1 MTARDPMGLKA
12 TIDLSI
18 IILSSIAVVV
28 IVIIIIIVMSSSI
41 VLVLVASQRSPVTS
55 HRSPSPP
62 SPPLVA
68 ASTVTAPGPHGA
80 EQAWS
85 ILEGSTPPPA
95 PAAFFVFCV
104 PSGRTCLDTGR
115 APPRNCHP
123 RASCA
128 RAGRRPLGAPW
139 PCEKRARQATMHIAS
154 RRVAGPDAAA
164 AETRACSRA
173 PTSKQRIN
181 STLRQ

>member
-28 IVIIIIIVMSSSI
+28 IVIIIIVMSSSI
-41 VLVLVASQRSPVTS
+41 VLVLVASHRSPVTS

-95 PAAFFVFCV
+95 PAVFFVCA
-104 PSGRTCLDTGR
+104 GNAWKRAGNRRTAAARALR
-115 APPRNCHP
+115 APVQG
-123 RASCA
+123 AA
-128 RAGRRPLGAPW
+128 RSARLGLARREHGKLR
-139 PCEKRARQATMHIAS
+139 CTSHH
-154 RRVAGPDAAA
+154 DAL
-164 AETRACSRA
+164 RA
-173 PTSKQRIN
+173 PMRP
-181 STLRQ
+181 R

>member
-68 ASTVTAPGPHGA
+68 ASAVTAPGPPAPTAPSKLGA
-80 EQAWS
+80 SWRGA
-85 ILEGSTPPPA
+85 LLPPPQPFFLFFLFLRA
-95 PAAFFVFCV
+95 GHAWTLAGHRRTAAA
-104 PSGRTCLDTGR
+104 RALR
-115 APPRNCHP
+115 APVQG
-123 RASCA
+123 AA
-128 RAGRRPLGAPW
+128 RSARLGLARREHGKLR
-139 PCEKRARQATMHIAS
+139 CTSHH
-154 RRVAGPDAAA
+154 DAL
-164 AETRACSRA
+164 RA
-173 PTSKQRIN
+173 PMRP
-181 STLRQ
+181 R

>member
-68 ASTVTAPGPHGA
+68 ASTVTAPGPPAPTAPSKLGA
-80 EQAWS
+80 SWRGA
-85 ILEGSTPPPA
+85 LLPPPQ
-95 PAAFFVFCV
+95 PLFVFV
-104 PSGRTCLDTGR
+104 FLRAGHAWTLAGHRRTAAARALR
-115 APPRNCHP
+115 APVQGAARSARLGLARREHGKPRCTSHHDALRVPMRP
-123 RASCA
+123 RQRHAHA
-128 RAGRRPLGAPW
+128 H
-139 PCEKRARQATMHIAS
+139 ARQRPSNALIL
-154 RRVAGPDAAA
+154 P
-164 AETRACSRA
+164 
-173 PTSKQRIN
+173 
-181 STLRQ
+181 